1 MVAVAAAQLEHIVP
15 DVTHPTKWET
25 TASRVYV
32 PMGSP
37 GPAIST
43 NPPELSMEVPAAPN
57 QSWNNY
63 DVAGYHLMQA
73 LFPPE
78 IHEQL
83 QNIVKPERQT
93 LEEWPVHGAGYP
105 GVRLQTQRDAVTW
118 FPLPLQNALYTAI
131 YEQWVFLKDSDTL
144 GTVLYT
150 RPEDTNTEDWAGYEP
165 LHRMH
170 HWSRA
175 YAHLTHMVIVPLQ
188 DVEAA
193 QALQVQV
200 GSHRGQHTANKM
212 HTLPMKLGDA
222 LLMNGPLFVRF
233 GGGKSRYLVFTFLPH
248 GVRKVLPCVEG
259 PEVMEMACKQP
270 PLPTPQEREFDMG
283 ECTHVPV
290 PWQYMGDVVHLCR
303 HIADCNMWLAVKGVQ
318 YTDIAPDGED
328 DVPNCSTPWV
338 HRWWVPAVSNARV
351 PRLNLQMG
359 DVAFAF
365 VPAAWGF
372 TKQPTFEVM
381 SYSQMA
387 HYWGALT
394 PVDNLRNAAQWKVDR
409 WVCNCQYQV
418 CTYGL
423 PCSGARHSLF

>member
-1 MVAVAAAQLEHIVP
+1 
-15 DVTHPTKWET
+15 
-25 TASRVYV
+25 
-32 PMGSP
+32 
-37 GPAIST
+37 
-43 NPPELSMEVPAAPN
+43 MEVPAAPN

-73 LFPPE
+73 LFPPVM
-78 IHEQL
+78 HEQL
-83 QNIVKPERQT
+83 QNIVNPDRQT

-150 RPEDTNTEDWAGYEP
+150 RPENTNTEDWAGYEL

-233 GGGKSRYLVFTFLPH
+233 GGGKSRYPVFTFLPH

-259 PEVMEMACKQP
+259 PEVMEMACKKP
-270 PLPTPQEREFDMG
+270 PLPTPQEREFNMG
-283 ECTHVPV
+283 ECMHVPV
-290 PWQYMGDVVHLCR
+290 PWQYMGDVMHLCR

-365 VPAAWGF
+365 VPSAWGY
-372 TKQPTFEVM
+372 TKQPTLEVM

-387 HYWGALT
+387 HSTTGE
-394 PVDNLRNAAQWKVDR
+394 P
-409 WVCNCQYQV
+409 
-418 CTYGL
+418 
-423 PCSGARHSLF
+423 